1 MLRIET
7 TKNLYGVNIIGD
19 YEDLDKLYD
28 SISRY
33 MAFYYDNMKRF
44 YSYDEY
50 EYMLSLN
57 YDIRHAYQ
65 GDREYLTVENN
76 AFALKNNLEN
86 YEYSTGEWDIE
97 LEKDYLDHKEGNLY
111 FSVMILYPLIFHYLI
126 SFENILDDEPINEW
140 LDTEK
145 EFRGKWR
152 DDYTLIDAER
162 DRSVIRNFTTLIWS
176 NIQEI
181 FGAEKAEAIKYYFD
195 NVEFAMTSSVY
206 CEALLHCEMAG
217 FDKLT
222 EDEKKQFLLL
232 TAFETI
238 DSGELREV
246 PGDFN
251 GCAELYTETLAVMKK
266 NQEVAFPEKE
276 DFFDKLDEAYDSDAP
291 MQETEFHKFLT
302 EEYGQVTDYEKPGF
316 EW

>member
-7 TKNLYGVNIIGD
+7 TKKLYGVNIIGD

-28 SISRY
+28 SVSRY
-33 MAFYYDNMKRF
+33 LTFYYDNMKQF
-44 YSYDEY
+44 YLYSEY

-65 GDREYLTVENN
+65 GDRKYLAVENN

-86 YEYSTGEWDIE
+86 IEYATGERDIE

-126 SFENILDDEPINEW
+126 SFENILDDEPIDEW

-162 DRSVIRNFTTLIWS
+162 DRAVIRNFTTLIWS
-176 NIQEI
+176 NMQEL
-181 FGAEKAEAIKYYFD
+181 FGAEKAETIKYYFD

-206 CEALLHCEMAG
+206 CEALLHCEMAC
-217 FDKLT
+217 FEKLT
-222 EDEKKQFLLL
+222 EGKKKHFLLL
-232 TAFETI
+232 AAYETI
-238 DSGELREV
+238 DSGELRDV
-246 PGDFN
+246 PGDYA
-251 GCAELYTETLAVMKK
+251 GCAELYAEALAAMEKD
-266 NQEVAFPEKE
+266 QEVVFPEKE
-276 DFFDKLDEAYDSDAP
+276 DFFDKLDEAYDSEAP
-291 MQETEFHKFLT
+291 MQEIEFHKFLT
-302 EEYGQVTDYEKPGF
+302 ENYGQAADYEKPGF

>member
-28 SISRY
+28 SVSRY
-33 MAFYYDNMKRF
+33 MSFYYDNMKQF

-65 GDREYLTVENN
+65 GDREYLIVENN

-86 YEYSTGEWDIE
+86 LEYATGERDIE

-126 SFENILDDEPINEW
+126 SFENILDDEPIDEW

-162 DRSVIRNFTTLIWS
+162 DRAVIRNFTSLIWS
-176 NIQEI
+176 NLQEL
-181 FGAEKAEAIKYYFD
+181 FGVKQAEAIKYYFD

-206 CEALLHCEMAG
+206 CEALLHCEMVC
-217 FDKLT
+217 FENMT

-232 TAFETI
+232 AAYETI
-238 DSGELREV
+238 DSCELREV
-246 PGDFN
+246 PGDFA
-251 GCAELYTETLAVMKK
+251 GCAELYAEALAAVREK
-266 NQEVAFPEKE
+266 QEAVFPEKE

-291 MQETEFHKFLT
+291 MSEVEFHKLLT
-302 EEYGQVTDYEKPGF
+302 EQYGRVADYDKPGF

>member
-7 TKNLYGVNIIGD
+7 TKNLYGANIIGD

-28 SISRY
+28 SVSRY
-33 MAFYYDNMKRF
+33 MSFYYDNMKQF

-65 GDREYLTVENN
+65 GDREYLIVENN

-86 YEYSTGEWDIE
+86 LEYATGERDIE

-126 SFENILDDEPINEW
+126 SFETILDDEPVDEW

-162 DRSVIRNFTTLIWS
+162 DRAVIRNFTSLIWS
-176 NIQEI
+176 NLQEL
-181 FGAEKAEAIKYYFD
+181 FGIEQAEAIKYYFD

-206 CEALLHCEMAG
+206 CEALLHCEMVC
-217 FDKLT
+217 FENMT

-232 TAFETI
+232 AAYETI
-238 DSGELREV
+238 DSCELREV
-246 PGDFN
+246 PGDFA
-251 GCAELYTETLAVMKK
+251 GCAEHYTEALTAVKE
-266 NQEVAFPEKE
+266 NQEAVFPEKE
-276 DFFDKLDEAYDSDAP
+276 DFYDKLDEAYDSDAP
-291 MQETEFHKFLT
+291 MKEVEFHKFLT
-302 EEYGQVTDYEKPGF
+302 ENYGRVTDYDKPGF